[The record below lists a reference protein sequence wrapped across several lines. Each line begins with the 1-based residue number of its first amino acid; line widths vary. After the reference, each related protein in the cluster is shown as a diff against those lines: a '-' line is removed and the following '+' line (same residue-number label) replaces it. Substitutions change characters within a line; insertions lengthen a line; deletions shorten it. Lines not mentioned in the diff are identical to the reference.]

1 MKILFLAPQYPF
13 PPHQGTTIRN
23 LHLLRY
29 LAAHHNVRL
38 LTFASPLAGQTQTA
52 DDPLPDLCSDIT
64 CLPQPRSRSLSQRAI
79 ATIASPLPDMAL
91 RLQSATMRRQVEHL
105 IRAGDF
111 DVVQI
116 EGIEMAP
123 FGLDVARQRSTRR
136 PLLVFDDHNAEYV
149 LQRTAYQTDRRKPRR
164 WPGALYSWIQWKKL
178 QRYEAHCCETFDRT
192 VAVSD
197 ADATALRA
205 LLPQLPVTV
214 LPNGVDTEAFSPSA
228 LPEGQ
233 EPLLIFTGKMDF
245 RPNVDAM
252 LWFTNQILPR
262 VLHQVPEARLN
273 IVGQSPHKQLRHLTD
288 DPRLAITGYV
298 PDVRPYIAA
307 AAIFVVPLRMGGGTR
322 LKVLEAMA
330 MGKAIV
336 STPLGCEGLDVTP
349 GKHVLLADEPADFA
363 DQIIALF
370 NDPARARLLGQ
381 QARDL
386 VKSRYAWKHLTPA
399 LETVIQGT

>member
-1 MKILFLAPQYPF
+1 VKVLFLAPQYPF

-29 LAAHHNVRL
+29 LTAHHDVHL
-38 LTFASPLAGQTQTA
+38 LTFASPLTGQPQTA
-52 DDPLPDLCSDIT
+52 DDPLPDLCSDIS
-64 CLPQPRSRSLSQRAI
+64 CLPHPRPRSLTHRALATLS
-79 ATIASPLPDMAL
+79 SPLPDMAL
-91 RLQSATMRRQVEHL
+91 RLESAIMHKQVDHL
-105 IRAGDF
+105 VRAGDF

-164 WPGALYSWIQWKKL
+164 WVGAAYSWVQWKKL
-178 QRYEAHCCETFDRT
+178 QRYEAHCCQTFDRT

-197 ADATALRA
+197 TDATALRTLRPA
-205 LLPQLPVTV
+205 LPVIV
-214 LPNGVDTEAFSPSA
+214 LPNGVDTGAFCPSP
-228 LPEGQ
+228 LPEHP
-233 EPLLIFTGKMDF
+233 EPLLVFTGKMDF

-262 VLHQVPEARLN
+262 VLRLVPEARLN
-273 IVGQSPHKQLRHLTD
+273 IVGQSPHKQLRHLAD

-336 STPLGCEGLDVTP
+336 STPLGCEGLEVTP
-349 GKHVLLADEPADFA
+349 GKHVLLAETPTDFA
-363 DQIIALF
+363 DQIIALL
-370 NDPARARLLGQ
+370 NDPVRARLLGQ

-386 VKSRYAWKHLTPA
+386 VEARYAWSHLTPA
-399 LETVIQGT
+399 LEDVMRGA